1 MNSNTPFTAM
11 ADTPFGPVLELLQ
24 DELEAVGDS
33 LHLPTHA
40 LSPHEF
46 SRCYLE
52 VVQRLEQHVAGSDS
66 HAPNSRKEVELMCR
80 CSLTAST
87 LGEAMALV
95 CDFAAMLYPRAGDLR
110 VVEGENTVKFT
121 QNSIRGERTVA
132 ANLVDITGL
141 FAFKQL
147 FHWLVSGLVQPV
159 RVCIGSMSRAD
170 VLPFLQLF
178 NTSVLTGGDV
188 NFLEYEKRDLDR
200 AVVVT
205 PGEFETFF
213 EVFPCGVFEPT
224 KTELVQQVSALI
236 SASIHQA
243 LSIPSL
249 VQIAGTVGIPTSTF
263 RRQLADQATSYREIR
278 DQCLMEA
285 ACDYLSQTDLPIG
298 QLAQRLGFQ
307 NTTTFRQAF
316 KRWTGVS
323 PSDWRVCHVETD
335 KNS

>member
-1 MNSNTPFTAM
+1 MNSGPHFAAM

-33 LHLPTHA
+33 LHLPTRA

-46 SRCYLE
+46 SQCYLE

-80 CSLTAST
+80 CTLSAST

-95 CDFAAMLYPRAGDLR
+95 CDFASMLYPRAGDLHIIK
-110 VVEGENTVKFT
+110 GEETVKFT
-121 QNSIRGERTVA
+121 QNSVRGERTVA
-132 ANLVDITGL
+132 ADLVDITGL

-147 FHWLVSGLVQPV
+147 FHWLVNGLVQPM
-159 RVCIGSMSRAD
+159 RVCIGSISRED

-188 NFLEYEKRDLDR
+188 NFLEYDKRDLDK
-200 AVVVT
+200 AVIVT
-205 PGEFETFF
+205 PGDFQAFF

-224 KTELVQQVSALI
+224 KSELVQQVSALI
-236 SASIHQA
+236 SASVHQA
-243 LSIPSL
+243 LPIPSL
-249 VQIAGTVGIPTSTF
+249 VQIAKTVDIPSSTF
-263 RRQLADQATSYREIR
+263 RRQLADQDTSYREIR
-278 DQCLMEA
+278 DQCLMDI
-285 ACDYLSQTDLPIG
+285 ACDYLAQTDLPVG
-298 QLAQRLGFQ
+298 QLANRLGFR

-316 KRWTGVS
+316 RRWTGYS
-323 PSDWRVCHVETD
+323 PSDWRANHTA
-335 KNS
+335 N